1 MKKTPIEQRFWSKV
15 DKTAECWL
23 WIAGK
28 SKAGYGYF
36 GTEKGIEKAHRVAYR
51 FAYGDFD
58 PSYWVLHRCDNPP
71 CVRPDHLFLGDAKD
85 NAVDRKDKGR
95 QANFEGERNPNA
107 KLNLLQVVEIR
118 KRFEEGENQNSI
130 AKEFPVKRSM
140 IGNIVRNLNWLF
152 PALVS

>member
-36 GTEKGIEKAHRVAYR
+36 GTEKGIERTHRVAYR
-51 FAYGDFD
+51 LAYGNYD
-58 PSYWVLHRCDNPP
+58 PSCWVLHRCDNPP
-71 CVRPDHLFLGDAKD
+71 CVRPDHQFLGNAKD
-85 NAVDRKDKGR
+85 NAVDRKLKGR
-95 QANFEGERNPNA
+95 QANFEMERNPNA

-118 KRFEEGENQNSI
+118 KRFEEGENQISI